1 MAIIYIEKGSALHAA
16 IGAAGHRL
24 WQENGVWKSTN
35 DTAVQAIIDAFDPL
49 PNYKA
54 ERVAAIKA
62 AGLARIQ
69 AVSPAINSF
78 DELALVREMY
88 LSIAAA
94 ARTPTSNWQRMIDI
108 YTAGRNAVMVVNSAT
123 TKAQVDAVSPAW
135 PV

>member
-1 MAIIYIEKGSALHAA
+1 MAINYIEKGSALHAA

-54 ERVAAIKA
+54 DRIAAIKA
-62 AGLARIQ
+62 DGLARIQ
-69 AVSPAINSF
+69 AVFPAINSF
-78 DELALVREMY
+78 DELVLIRELF
-88 LSIAAA
+88 LSVLPA
-94 ARTPTSNWQRMIDI
+94 ARSPTANWQRMIDI
-108 YTAGRNAVMVVNSAT
+108 YTAGRNAVIAVNSAT
-123 TKAQVDAVSPAW
+123 TKAQVDAVTPAW